1 MRLAA
6 ILGILSRQIDEQIFQ
21 PSYFP
26 SETGYFRL
34 KLNRL
39 VKSDTEIE
47 HFYRSVLRSIDR
59 DGQEAELRSRANSI
73 IQIVSHYLYGLLS
86 TTQYGE
92 LKERI
97 KNVVDR
103 AIEVW
108 RPIQN
113 STKRYETEFD
123 PAYWAHD
130 EDSLFQFPVGGEDP
144 IGAEQHKD
152 HLLVIFPGLYCLES
166 DAFILTSVVP
176 LTSSQKLYIAADR
189 ELREEFQGKASP
201 TTKLP
206 SRKRQNSVAKAQS
219 PSNGTSFLG
228 RHSSGGSSN

>member
-1 MRLAA
+1 MRLAVT
-6 ILGILSRQIDEQIFQ
+6 LGILSRQIDKEIFQ

-34 KLNRL
+34 SLNKLVR
-39 VKSDTEIE
+39 SDNEKE
-47 HFYRSVLRSIDR
+47 HFYRSVLRSIDH
-59 DGQEAELRSRANSI
+59 DGQEAELRSRAKSI
-73 IQIVSHYLYGLLS
+73 VQTVSHYLYELLS

-123 PAYWAHD
+123 PADWAQD
-130 EDSLFQFPVGGEDP
+130 EDFLFQFPVGGEDL
-144 IGAEQHKD
+144 IGAEHQND
-152 HLLVIFPGLYCLES
+152 HFLVIFPGLHCLES

-176 LTSSQKLYIAADR
+176 LTGSQKLYIAANQ
-189 ELREEFQGKASP
+189 ELREEVRG
-201 TTKLP
+201 
-206 SRKRQNSVAKAQS
+206 
-219 PSNGTSFLG
+219 
-228 RHSSGGSSN
+228 